1 MAIYV
6 QRVINLLIHN
16 HFKEFK
22 KKNSNNITVLKC
34 TFQVERIHLHNKLSL
49 NVGTNAYKGSL
60 TPRLCEDKKVLT
72 LFKLNH
78 I

>member
-1 MAIYV
+1 MAIYI
-6 QRVINLLIHN
+6 QHVINLLIHN

-22 KKNSNNITVLKC
+22 KIIQTTLLFKIY
-34 TFQVERIHLHNKLSL
+34 FAGWAHHLHNKLSL
-49 NVGTNAYKGSL
+49 NVGTNASKGSL
-60 TPRLCEDKKVLT
+60 TPRLCEDKQVLT

>member
-49 NVGTNAYKGSL
+49 NVGTNAY
-60 TPRLCEDKKVLT
+60 
-72 LFKLNH
+72 
-78 I
+78 